1 MTPAICDCGL
11 TVLPVGVFTEYR
23 DGASHTQTA
32 CGLLLLADAL
42 AEVE

>member
-1 MTPAICDCGL
+1 MTPMICDCGL

-23 DGASHTQTA
+23 DGVDHSATA
-32 CGLLLLADAL
+32 CVLLLADAL